1 MPVAYNKNVT
11 QYYTGLYN
19 IKTVFGE
26 KACWDSLV
34 QWRKHAFKKAVPM
47 WRNAAV
53 HATDGSHIVDAKTDN
68 LL

>member
-1 MPVAYNKNVT
+1 MPVAYSKNVT

-26 KACWDSLV
+26 KSCWDSLV
-34 QWRKHAFKKAVPM
+34 QERKHAFKKAV
-47 WRNAAV
+47 RCEGNAAV
-53 HATDGSHIVDAKTDN
+53 HATEGSHIVDAKTDN